1 MRDVT
6 ATGRIRVV
14 CALLAASLAAATL
27 AGCAASRSAG
37 TPSTTPSTPSAQGL
51 GAPSASAGSGAKSLP
66 GAPAVADSAITPAPT
81 GSGAAASTVAADQRL
96 IVRDKTLRL
105 EVKDVSGTIAKL
117 QSIANALKADITDMQ
132 VSTATDQPVYPPVP
146 MTVDTQT
153 GTTAGSTSAA
163 SSTALDAYLTVR
175 VPASDYQRFVD
186 EASKLGR
193 VLYESETSD
202 DVTQQ
207 HIDLAARLANLQAEE
222 ARLRDFLAAA
232 RNVQDMLAVETE
244 LNRVRG
250 DIESMSAQVAYLE
263 RQAALA
269 TVTIQL
275 TQPQAIIRPA
285 GTDWG
290 WNQTF
295 TDAIRAFVN
304 VVEGIIVIVGALL
317 PVVLLALAAFF
328 VIRAFVRRRRRAAAA
343 GTDGVPATL
352 APSDADPAAA
362 PAPPS
367 AG

>member
-6 ATGRIRVV
+6 GTGRIRVV
-14 CALLAASLAAATL
+14 CALLAAALAAAAV
-27 AGCAASRSAG
+27 AGCSSRSSG
-37 TPSTTPSTPSAQGL
+37 TASTPASQGL
-51 GAPSASAGSGAKSLP
+51 SAPSASTGSGAKSLP
-66 GAPAVADSAITPAPT
+66 GAPAVADSAIAPAPT
-81 GSGAAASTVAADQRL
+81 GSGATASTVAADQRL

-117 QSIANALKADITDMQ
+117 QGIANGLKADITDMQ

-146 MTVDTQT
+146 MTVDVQT

-250 DIESMSAQVAYLE
+250 DIESMSAQLAYLE

-328 VIRAFVRRRRRAAAA
+328 VIRAFVRRRRRRRAAAA

-362 PAPPS
+362 PTPPS
-367 AG
+367 AA